1 MDDNVMVLIETAEL
15 MEVAED
21 IILAVFGGGEDG

>member
-1 MDDNVMVLIETAEL
+1 MDDDVMVLIETAEL

-21 IILAVFGGGEDG
+21 IILAVFGGSEDG